1 MVLGSMLS
9 PELRT
14 HDTRH
19 AANESVHRTMNER
32 RENAAP
38 RLATSMRCE
47 CECFRAECGS
57 SFEITIADYEAV
69 RADGRHFV
77 VIPGHESDDESII
90 SRTESYFVIE
100 KTGEQGRMADSLD
113 PR

>member
-1 MVLGSMLS
+1 MLI
-9 PELRT
+9 PGPRT
-14 HDTRH
+14 RDTRQ

-38 RLATSMRCE
+38 TLATSMRCE
-47 CECFRAECGS
+47 CECFRPECGS

-69 RADGRHFV
+69 RAEGRHFV
-77 VIPGHESDDESII
+77 VIPGHEGDDESII

-100 KTGEQGRMADSLD
+100 KTGEQGRIADALD